1 MTKLKLPKRSVSIDD
16 LLGDW
21 GDWQTAECEIH
32 GTYRYLGNRKAVHC
46 VRCRYEAMAA
56 RAKERYRDVE

>member
-21 GDWQTAECEIH
+21 QTAECEIH
-32 GTYRYLGNRKAVHC
+32 GTYRYFGNRKAVQC